1 MGKLFAGINFNISWG
16 FIFADELFLKNS
28 QTSTCKT
35 AYDFCYKKKRFQR
48 KKRFFVYVNDLLQVI
63 ECPLDHE
70 MH

>member
-16 FIFADELFLKNS
+16 FIFADGLFLKNS

-48 KKRFFVYVNDLLQVI
+48 KKKILRLRQ
-63 ECPLDHE
+63 
-70 MH
+70 